1 MKFYSP
7 ENQSVICLKLLT
19 PENMENIAYI
29 YRVIPE
35 MVVITRNSPDFN
47 SQDCWIRQIC
57 S

>member
-29 YRVIPE
+29 YRAMFKNISVALNVSQICTG
-35 MVVITRNSPDFN
+35 VCKDFN
-47 SQDCWIRQIC
+47 RYS
-57 S
+57 